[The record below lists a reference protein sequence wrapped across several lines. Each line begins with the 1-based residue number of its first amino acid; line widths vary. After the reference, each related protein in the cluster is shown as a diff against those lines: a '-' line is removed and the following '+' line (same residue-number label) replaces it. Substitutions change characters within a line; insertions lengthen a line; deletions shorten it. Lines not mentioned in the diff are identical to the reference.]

1 VKYAVVSDI
10 HSNLEA
16 LNAVFAK
23 IDPAAGL
30 LCLGDVVGYGPNPNE
45 CVALIRERATA
56 CVLGNHDVGA
66 VDGHGLSYFNPL
78 ALEAILW
85 TQKILTAE
93 NRAWLDSLG
102 YELRMPE
109 YLMVHGAPVTYF
121 AYILDKTGAALAFH
135 ATDAP
140 LIFIGHT
147 HIAEYYAL
155 DSDGNVEHR
164 HMQLGGKLDLE
175 AGKRYI
181 VNVGSV
187 GQPRDLNPEASFA
200 VYDPEAG
207 TVIWE
212 RVAYPIAQVQEKIEA
227 AHLPEMLATR
237 LTAGR

>member
-10 HSNLEA
+10 HGNLEA
-16 LNAVFAK
+16 LNAVLAK
-23 IDPAAGL
+23 IDAADEL

-45 CVALIRERATA
+45 CVALIRDRATA
-56 CVLGNHDVGA
+56 CVLGNHDVAA
-66 VDGHGLSYFNPL
+66 VDGHGLNYFNPF

-85 TQKILTAE
+85 TQKMLTPE

-102 YELRMPE
+102 YELRMPD

-121 AYILDKTGAALAFH
+121 AYILDKMSAALAFH

-155 DSDGNVEHR
+155 EPGGDVEHR
-164 HMQLGGKLDLE
+164 HMQMGGKLELE
-175 AGKRYI
+175 DGKRYI

-200 VYDPEAG
+200 VYDSEAK
-207 TVIWE
+207 TVVWE
-212 RVAYPIAQVQEKIEA
+212 RVAYPISQVQEKIEA

-237 LTAGR
+237 LTFGR